1 VNKELLISNLRFRVN
16 VVLGLYHVISAA
28 DWNPGITCFKQK
40 PACPLLFN
48 YNDAL
53 EKNMNGLYISLL
65 NPFIDDDLLHSL
77 FFIFHDFNKI
87 LFNRFSFFE
96 NVDNIL
102 FLNDQI

>member
-1 VNKELLISNLRFRVN
+1 MNKELLISNLRFRVN

-53 EKNMNGLYISLL
+53 EKNMNGLYMSLL
-65 NPFIDDDLLHSL
+65 NSFIDDDFLHPLLFVSNY
-77 FFIFHDFNKI
+77 FNEI
-87 LFNRFSFFE
+87 VFNGTGFVGK
-96 NVDNIL
+96 VDNITL
-102 FLNDQI
+102 PNDQI